1 LARGQ
6 TLQAIEEALAELP
19 ARQREAFL
27 LRYWEDFDV
36 AETALAMGCS
46 EGSVKR
52 TAPEPCTPWR
62 WRSGPR
68 ESASD
73 RWIAQCLRRPP
84 LPDPQDRFAHRLAR
98 HLDAAGEALPHDI
111 AQRLQ
116 LRTRAGAARRHGWLR
131 CSRQPR
137 AARRLSLALRGL
149 PWPWRVASLVP
160 LLVLVGGFYLIGQ
173 VHRSQQIHAAAEV
186 DAVLLA
192 DELPPA
198 AYTDPGFAEFLKRTL
213 P

>member
-1 LARGQ
+1 MSSS
-6 TLQAIEEALAELP
+6 P
-19 ARQREAFL
+19 
-27 LRYWEDFDV
+27 
-36 AETALAMGCS
+36 S
-46 EGSVKR
+46 
-52 TAPEPCTPWR
+52 
-62 WRSGPR
+62 
-68 ESASD
+68 
-73 RWIAQCLRRPP
+73 P
-84 LPDPQDRFAHRLAR
+84 LPDPQDRFAHRLVR
-98 HLDAAGEALPHDI
+98 RLDAGGEALPHDI
-111 AQRLQ
+111 TQRL
-116 LRTRAGAARRHGWLR
+116 RFAREQAL
-131 CSRQPR
+131 R
-137 AARRLSLALRGL
+137 AARVTAVQQAASQRDGTLALRGL

>member
-1 LARGQ
+1 VSSS
-6 TLQAIEEALAELP
+6 P
-19 ARQREAFL
+19 
-27 LRYWEDFDV
+27 
-36 AETALAMGCS
+36 S
-46 EGSVKR
+46 
-52 TAPEPCTPWR
+52 
-62 WRSGPR
+62 
-68 ESASD
+68 
-73 RWIAQCLRRPP
+73 P

-111 AQRLQ
+111 AQRL
-116 LRTRAGAARRHGWLR
+116 RFAREQAL
-131 CSRQPR
+131 R
-137 AARRLSLALRGL
+137 AARVAAVQQAASQRDGTLALRGL